1 MNKLDIYEQNIK
13 VFIKLFLK
21 CYLKAKKIYIYYIFE
36 IYNWLLN
43 HI

>member
-21 CYLKAKKIYIYYIFE
+21 CYLKAKNFIYIIYLRYI
-36 IYNWLLN
+36 IGY
-43 HI
+43 